1 MACEV
6 PEADPVRTDS
16 SAAYTYKKTP
26 SAGGTGKVYMG
37 REIAEMTEAEE
48 AAWLER
54 PQRAASEFPDR
65 VVAAMDLESDDVVA
79 DIGAG
84 TGYYTFRLAPRVP
97 DGKVLAVDIQPAM
110 LDTIRT
116 RAAADT
122 LANVVPILGSPTDPN
137 LPDDSV
143 DVALIVFSYTE
154 FSHPRE
160 MVTAIREALVPGGR
174 LVLVE
179 YRGEDSTLPVD
190 RLHRITQEQARREM
204 AAVGLRWIE
213 TRDVLPQ
220 HHFMVFEKPPTSV
233 RSAVVSN

>member
-1 MACEV
+1 V
-6 PEADPVRTDS
+6 SEADS
-16 SAAYTYKKTP
+16 SSVYVQASTP
-26 SAGGTGKVYMG
+26 SPGGTGKVYMG
-37 REIAEMTEAEE
+37 REIAEVTEAAD

-54 PQRAASEFPDR
+54 PQRAVSEFPDR
-65 VVAAMDLESDDVVA
+65 VVEALDLSPDDVVA

-97 DGKVLAVDIQPAM
+97 DGRVLAVDIQPAM

-122 LANVVPILGSPTDPN
+122 LANVTPVLGTPTDPN

-160 MVTAIREALVPGGR
+160 MITAIREALVPGGR

-179 YRGEDSTLPVD
+179 YRGEDSTLPID
-190 RLHRITQEQARREM
+190 SLHRITQAQARREM
-204 AAVGLRWIE
+204 AAAGLRWVE

-220 HHFMVFEKPPTSV
+220 QHFIVFEKPPSTERAAATS
-233 RSAVVSN
+233 